1 MNIFTRV
8 KPELARVTALSG
20 FTILLFITI
29 VNPPLSFSQGLSLTN
44 NENDFENPKK
54 THDHKHSSMKAVADP
69 FKFPMPLGGLDQER
83 PGSVD
88 QNRDEKS
95 QDNNNLPSH
104 PSTTLKHSTFKAII
118 IPDKR
123 PVNNRIENTTNLSS
137 NTNGESVA
145 IRQSSITPI
154 HGTNINLAVPKDD
167 RTSQIF
173 NLQLNGK
180 KLPVIYQ
187 LSGSSNILLNMTMQ
201 KNTSTLLIHLAS
213 RSPGN
218 LTVELAR
225 DLIDSKNND
234 LSSDGPFAVFEDG
247 HEVSF
252 VEKSNNNLTREISI
266 HFDKGTS
273 QIAIAGTHV
282 SPEYSATTV
291 FYGASM
297 CISIFILLGLTR
309 NKRLYFISQL

>member
-1 MNIFTRV
+1 MNRFIRD

-29 VNPPLSFSQGLSLTN
+29 VNPPLSFSQGLPLSN

-54 THDHKHSSMKAVADP
+54 SHDHKQSSMKAVADP
-69 FKFPMPLGGLDQER
+69 FKFPMPLGGLDVER
-83 PGSVD
+83 RGSVD

-123 PVNNRIENTTNLSS
+123 SMNNRIENLSS
-137 NTNGESVA
+137 NTSGESAA
-145 IRQSSITPI
+145 IKQTSITPI
-154 HGTNINLAVPKDD
+154 HGTNINLAAPKDD

-201 KNTSTLLIHLAS
+201 NNTSTLLIDLAS

-234 LSSDGPFAVFEDG
+234 LRSDGPFAVFEDG

-297 CISIFILLGLTR
+297 CISILILLGLAR
-309 NKRLYFISQL
+309 YKRFYSISQM